1 MSIKPDIKNKLTLL
15 FEGWA
20 SEKMVSMNTI
30 HAAGSER
37 NYFRI
42 RSNNKVAIGVFHGDD
57 RENQA
62 FISFSK
68 TFSNLSFNTP
78 KLYAEQLKNHI
89 YLIEDLGDQDLFSMV
104 LNDGVSLS
112 DKTISLYKKSLSALA
127 EFQTRAVQQIDFTK
141 CTPRSKL
148 DKQSLLWDLNYFKY
162 YFLKT
167 QKIEF
172 DEQKLENDFH
182 IFINHLLEAD
192 QNYFIH
198 RDFQSRNILIRNDEP
213 YFIDYQGGRMGPLQ
227 YDVASLLF
235 QVKANLNAETKNEL
249 LEYYIGLL
257 SKNPKIN
264 ISSFSKYFH
273 PYVLMRLCQVMG
285 AYGFRGLIER
295 KSHFIQSIP
304 FAISSL
310 KSLLV
315 HLKMEIQTPE
325 LINVL
330 KKVSELNFPITRN
343 KKEGLTIHLNSF
355 AYKSGIPIDYSGHGE
370 GFVFDCRSLPNPGRL
385 KEYKH
390 LSGQDK
396 EVKDYLEMHQEI
408 PEFLDHIIQIIRP
421 AISNF
426 QERNFSDLSINF
438 GCTGGQHR
446 SVYMTE
452 SVYKYLKSNFNLHIE
467 LQHTQKNNWI
477 TAI

>member
-1 MSIKPDIKNKLTLL
+1 MPIKPDIKNKLSQL
-15 FEGWA
+15 FEDWA
-20 SEKMVSMNTI
+20 SEKMVSIEAI

-42 RSNNKVAIGVFHGDD
+42 RSNSKVAIGVFHLDD
-57 RENQA
+57 KENQA

-68 TFSNLSFNTP
+68 TFSNLNFNTP
-78 KLYAEQLKNHI
+78 KLFAEQLQNQI
-89 YLIEDLGDQDLFSMV
+89 YLIEDLGDQDLFSLV
-104 LNDGVSLS
+104 LTDAESLS
-112 DKTISLYKKSLSALA
+112 DKTISLYKKSLNALV
-127 EFQTRAVQQIDFTK
+127 EFQTRAVKQIDFTK
-141 CTPRSKL
+141 CTPRSTL

-182 IFINHLLEAD
+182 TFINYLLEAD

-198 RDFQSRNILIRNDEP
+198 RDFQSRNILIRDNEP

-235 QVKANLNAETKNEL
+235 QVKANLNSEIKQEL

-257 SKNPKIN
+257 GKNPEIN
-264 ISSFSKYFH
+264 ISSFRKYFY

-295 KSHFIQSIP
+295 KAHFIQSIP

-310 KSLLV
+310 KSLLG
-315 HLKMEIQTPE
+315 HLKMEIQTSE
-325 LINVL
+325 LLNVL
-330 KKVSELNFPITRN
+330 KSVSELNYLLPQRR
-343 KKEGLTIHLNSF
+343 KVGLTIHLNSF
-355 AYKSGIPIDYSGHGE
+355 AYKAGIPIDFSGHGE
-370 GFVFDCRSLPNPGRL
+370 GFVFDCRSLPNPGRM

-390 LSGQDK
+390 LSGLDK
-396 EVKDYLEMHQEI
+396 EVKKYLELHKEI
-408 PEFLDHIIQIIRP
+408 PEFLDCVIKILAP
-421 AISNF
+421 AISKF
-426 QERNFSDLSINF
+426 QERGFSDLSINF

-452 SVYKYLKSNFNLHIE
+452 SVKKYLKSNFNVHIE

-477 TAI
+477 TTI